1 MSTHTTRLK
10 TNVWW
15 PPKLWRWGS
24 QRPGM
29 DSLPYQ
35 TPAQEIRWFLH
46 VLTSMFVDFS
56 RNTTGI
62 HRPLCMENEN
72 LLALFNWIVFA
83 CCEIVLRQHA
93 GQRDAGKT
101 LSTRVASAGTNR
113 LRKRTTGNVK
123 IKPVRPR
130 LSIPASMNGLSTSNS
145 PSSAWVVQ
153 FFRRP
158 APPPSSRVVRF
169 CAGWGQCNCILHKLH
184 DCFPARQGNCFQD
197 IGRIWQGCIDALY
210 SSKSAK
216 WKVDTDSTL
225 VECLKHPYIS

>member
-1 MSTHTTRLK
+1 MYICKSSFDPCQPTRQGWKPMSGDLQSSDVGEVKDQGWTHCHTKLLRKRSGDLRSWMILDNLACLDI
-10 TNVWW
+10 NVCRFQ
-15 PPKLWRWGS
+15 K
-24 QRPGM
+24 
-29 DSLPYQ
+29 Y
-35 TPAQEIRWFLH
+35 
-46 VLTSMFVDFS
+46 
-56 RNTTGI
+56 

-101 LSTRVASAGTNR
+101 LSTRVASAGTTR

-158 APPPSSRVVRF
+158 APPP
-169 CAGWGQCNCILHKLH
+169 I
-184 DCFPARQGNCFQD
+184 
-197 IGRIWQGCIDALY
+197 
-210 SSKSAK
+210 
-216 WKVDTDSTL
+216 
-225 VECLKHPYIS
+225 